1 MKKKPS
7 EWASGRRHPNS
18 RRKPSSD
25 DGSGWQR
32 DASLGVGV
40 ALSSDGERKV
50 GPEDKEELKGG
61 RGKRGGDN
69 IPGSATRT
77 NTRLSLFPP
86 SSPSR
91 HKVLLESRIR
101 RAKMEN
107 VSAHELSQIL
117 RKASL
122 LWAIPVSLAH
132 PNTRIRSTVSFERA
146 SELTFPAPQFFPCRS
161 SGE

>member
-1 MKKKPS
+1 
-7 EWASGRRHPNS
+7 
-18 RRKPSSD
+18 
-25 DGSGWQR
+25 
-32 DASLGVGV
+32 
-40 ALSSDGERKV
+40 
-50 GPEDKEELKGG
+50 
-61 RGKRGGDN
+61 
-69 IPGSATRT
+69 
-77 NTRLSLFPP
+77 
-86 SSPSR
+86 
-91 HKVLLESRIR
+91 
-101 RAKMEN
+101 MEN